1 MAKKN
6 KRNPLN
12 KRYLREFKHDLGKY
26 IVIFALMIITIGL
39 CSGFK
44 IADDSIIKE
53 EYQSILSKLFEA
65 SKFKELLEYNTK

>member
-1 MAKKN
+1 MYQSNISKLSN
-6 KRNPLN
+6 K
-12 KRYLREFKHDLGKY
+12 E
-26 IVIFALMIITIGL
+26 
-39 CSGFK
+39 

>member
-1 MAKKN
+1 MYQSNMSKLSN
-6 KRNPLN
+6 K
-12 KRYLREFKHDLGKY
+12 E
-26 IVIFALMIITIGL
+26 
-39 CSGFK
+39 